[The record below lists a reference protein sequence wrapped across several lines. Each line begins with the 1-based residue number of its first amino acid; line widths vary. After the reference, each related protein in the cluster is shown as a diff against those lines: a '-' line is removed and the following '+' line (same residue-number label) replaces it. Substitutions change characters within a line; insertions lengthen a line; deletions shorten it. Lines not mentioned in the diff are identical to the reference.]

1 MSMTTDFILRIT
13 IAAVLGGINGLERE
27 YRSKEAGF
35 RTHFLVALGSALFM
49 VISAYGFEGA
59 LISTE
64 HRLDVSRIAA
74 QVVTGI
80 GFIGAGTIIFQK
92 HVVKGLTTAAG
103 LWVTA
108 AIGLT
113 CGGGMYLLAIS
124 STVLVLISLEAFN
137 WILHRFGKRI
147 INVVFTSPTQ
157 EDIRKI
163 LDNLR
168 NDGMELDSYS
178 MKETH
183 IASGVVYRV
192 NMDIKIKR
200 DKYEMRIIDLMDQF
214 DGVSIENIEN

>member
-1 MSMTTDFILRIT
+1 
-13 IAAVLGGINGLERE
+13 
-27 YRSKEAGF
+27 
-35 RTHFLVALGSALFM
+35 
-49 VISAYGFEGA
+49 
-59 LISTE
+59 
-64 HRLDVSRIAA
+64 
-74 QVVTGI
+74 
-80 GFIGAGTIIFQK
+80 
-92 HVVKGLTTAAG
+92 
-103 LWVTA
+103 
-108 AIGLT
+108 
-113 CGGGMYLLAIS
+113 MYLLAIS